1 MQFSILAVGI
11 IVMQGAVVKFDIT
24 EAGRML
30 ESAPAQNGFGAANK
44 LINFL
49 MAFFNG
55 LASGILGFNAQNLGK
70 NDKKRIRQGTLQ
82 SLVIM
87 LVIYAVCLAAGLAL
101 SVGGTYQYIFM
112 SADKVTAESIMYG
125 NTYIYIDIIL
135 YFVLGFLIVV
145 RSAVQGVCLVGY
157 VLGAGTAELTSRI
170 LICSFLPEIVN
181 GAAVNSSASRAA
193 FAAVCFGDPGAWIL
207 ASAVLLIPFFGYILN
222 KNAEFIK

>member
-1 MQFSILAVGI
+1 MKAHRHRTGC
-11 IVMQGAVVKFDIT
+11 
-24 EAGRML
+24 
-30 ESAPAQNGFGAANK
+30 GAANK

-170 LICSFLPEIVN
+170 LICSFLPRN
-181 GAAVNSSASRAA
+181 CKRSSGQFFSLTCGVCSGVFRRSWRMDSRVGGVIDSV
-193 FAAVCFGDPGAWIL
+193 FRV
-207 ASAVLLIPFFGYILN
+207 YT
-222 KNAEFIK
+222 